1 MVASS
6 IFLVTFIKI
15 GFVSSRHVESLPD
28 AMVSTNNQK
37 NDYKTQD
44 FADKQID
51 KESKSS

>member
-1 MVASS
+1 MVVSS

-28 AMVSTNNQK
+28 AMVSTNKK
-37 NDYKTQD
+37 NDDETQD